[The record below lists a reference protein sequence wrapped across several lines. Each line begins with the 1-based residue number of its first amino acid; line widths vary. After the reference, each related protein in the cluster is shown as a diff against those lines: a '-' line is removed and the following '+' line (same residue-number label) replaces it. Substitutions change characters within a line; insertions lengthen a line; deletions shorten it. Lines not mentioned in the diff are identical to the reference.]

1 MRASLLA
8 SAHAG
13 RHGLACE
20 PLAQRAG
27 PRLDGIGTMRQ
38 DAELALLA
46 VRDLHTKVV
55 LGISPIEAN
64 EGSKVGVGVRLR
76 DSTPEVLQ

>member
-1 MRASLLA
+1 MHSVLT
-8 SAHAG
+8 SG
-13 RHGLACE
+13 
-20 PLAQRAG
+20 
-27 PRLDGIGTMRQ
+27 Q

-55 LGISPIEAN
+55 LGISLIEAN